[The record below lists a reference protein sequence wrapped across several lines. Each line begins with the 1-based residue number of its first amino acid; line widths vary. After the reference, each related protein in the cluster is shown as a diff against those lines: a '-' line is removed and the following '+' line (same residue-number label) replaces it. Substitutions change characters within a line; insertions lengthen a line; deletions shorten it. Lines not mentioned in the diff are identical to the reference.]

1 MTGLGGLYLKG
12 LIHGGAF
19 FRNFTKTMSSIPHLP
34 PPPPSSPSGRE
45 SSPSPCF
52 PQHISHV
59 GQVTSGEID
68 DMCIRMSWS
77 TCDMRQV
84 LHDKYV
90 GVDES

>member
-1 MTGLGGLYLKG
+1 MEG
-12 LIHGGAF
+12 LIFAILLKQCRQF
-19 FRNFTKTMSSIPHLP
+19 PHP

-77 TCDMRQV
+77 TCDMRPV